1 MYTPSLCKQT
11 ISINEKTHKNSNQIS
26 PLENANIAPQQR
38 KGEVVK
44 TKRHLKKKEFIL
56 RSWNLCIYSTNLKE
70 F

>member
-11 ISINEKTHKNSNQIS
+11 ISINEKTYSNQIL
-26 PLENANIAPQQR
+26 PLEIANIAPQQR

-56 RSWNLCIYSTNLKE
+56 K
-70 F
+70 